1 MIRHHDQ
8 ALLDKFETK
17 IKDSKKFLMEAGF
30 EEFVIE
36 DFQQVYFTKFNAR
49 FQALLDT
56 IEAIKKGQTKERE
69 M

>member
-8 ALLDKFETK
+8 ALLEKFETK

-36 DFQQVYFTKFNAR
+36 DFQQV
-49 FQALLDT
+49 
-56 IEAIKKGQTKERE
+56 
-69 M
+69 